1 MRRMKELYSII
12 YKIAYN
18 SKRLRIN
25 SPLNTQIQLKLPESP
40 TVLMIE
46 TEAPPHHLDSL
57 LQERGPPASPGPCQ
71 VCSVTSVWHCSSN
84 PIWPLLSTAADRGNI
99 WKQRT

>member
-25 SPLNTQIQLKLPESP
+25 SPLNTQIQLKLQETL
-40 TVLMIE
+40 TVLMTE
-46 TEAPPHHLDSL
+46 TEALPRHLDSL
-57 LQERGPPASPGPCQ
+57 L
-71 VCSVTSVWHCSSN
+71 
-84 PIWPLLSTAADRGNI
+84 
-99 WKQRT
+99 